1 MSDPSRREPHRK
13 DWNRPLR
20 PGGGLGAVG
29 AAEETGL
36 QAGWTGSG
44 FLAPPLNWGNWR
56 QSSTAD
62 WEPQLKVVLW
72 IRADEPGIQ
81 SRKNP
86 EHSGKICGYETAE
99 LQKQPEKRWPASQ
112 QAAKRNRKKETG
124 SKICKQL
131 GKVPPAP
138 GETENSGFL
147 SWSLGRINLPT
158 VSAPGL
164 TS

>member
-13 DWNRPLR
+13 DWSRPRR
-20 PGGGLGAVG
+20 PGGGLGAAG

-62 WEPQLKVVLW
+62 WEPQLKVVPW

-81 SRKNP
+81 SRNIL
-86 EHSGKICGYETAE
+86 ENSAVI
-99 LQKQPEKRWPASQ
+99 KQLSCRNGRK

-124 SKICKQL
+124 SNICRKL
-131 GKVPPAP
+131 GKVQSAP
-138 GETENSGFL
+138 GEMENSGFP

-158 VSAPGL
+158 VSAPGF